1 MQQSG
6 ATFGSIRYQLLRTLH
21 KLLRDEPGTETD
33 LPVEAA
39 VAVAPREREELFD
52 TLKEQVGDDEV
63 PPFTLETTLTPDE
76 LTDPADLEPLPH
88 RRGQASPASEGPAS
102 SSARPHLEEPPT
114 KRAATGTTAEEI
126 SNAVSSLDLALMPP
140 PRRDPKGMPV
150 FDDKGKECA
159 HYRRRSP
166 ALNVVSWSASMPPT
180 ATSSYADAQVLLRN
194 WLGLR
199 PGLLESLETIEMRPY
214 SWSSGQGDN
223 DELLSTLHAWGV
235 YFYCPLKE
243 WVPKPRADI
252 DVVGLRSSKYH
263 RELARVIHASSMY
276 SVHRTTLRGLEPGP
290 LPGKG
295 GLFGVYVFQPSGYSR
310 AVSSSGYAVYSLIGG
325 SCLASPRYEL
335 AAELYRAGE
344 EGVGKISAK
353 EGQLCMKPGMYYL
366 RGVWFHVLTRNDVSR
381 GPPTWCSWDDWI
393 PEHELPVE

>member
-1 MQQSG
+1 M
-6 ATFGSIRYQLLRTLH
+6 
-21 KLLRDEPGTETD
+21 
-33 LPVEAA
+33 
-39 VAVAPREREELFD
+39 
-52 TLKEQVGDDEV
+52 
-63 PPFTLETTLTPDE
+63 
-76 LTDPADLEPLPH
+76 
-88 RRGQASPASEGPAS
+88 
-102 SSARPHLEEPPT
+102 
-114 KRAATGTTAEEI
+114 
-126 SNAVSSLDLALMPP
+126 SSLDLALMPP
-140 PRRDPKGMPV
+140 PRDPKGMPV

-199 PGLLESLETIEMRPY
+199 PGLLESLEKIEECPY

-276 SVHRTTLRGLEPGP
+276 SVHRTTLQGLEPGP

-295 GLFGVYVFQPSGYSR
+295 GLIGVYVFQPSGHSR
-310 AVSSSGYAVYSLIGG
+310 AVSSSGYAVYSPIGG